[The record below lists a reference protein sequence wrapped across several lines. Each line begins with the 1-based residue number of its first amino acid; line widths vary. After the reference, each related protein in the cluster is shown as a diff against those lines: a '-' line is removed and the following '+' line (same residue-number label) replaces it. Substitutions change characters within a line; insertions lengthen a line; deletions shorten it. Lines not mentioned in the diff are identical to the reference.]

1 MPHIHDNI
9 DFTVEVFVV
18 KDGKVLLRKHDKYNK
33 WLSIGGHV
41 ELNEDTDEA
50 VVREVKEEVG
60 LNINLVSNGKLFDLE
75 KDQYKHLIIP
85 FFMNRHRINNNH
97 EHITLIYFAKSE
109 SYEIVQG
116 EKEVSQECRWFTM
129 KELDSSEYDLKD
141 HIKFY
146 AKRALIELSN

>member
-85 FFMNRHRINNNH
+85 FFISFY
-97 EHITLIYFAKSE
+97 IA
-109 SYEIVQG
+109 
-116 EKEVSQECRWFTM
+116 
-129 KELDSSEYDLKD
+129 ELTYPL
-141 HIKFY
+141 
-146 AKRALIELSN
+146 